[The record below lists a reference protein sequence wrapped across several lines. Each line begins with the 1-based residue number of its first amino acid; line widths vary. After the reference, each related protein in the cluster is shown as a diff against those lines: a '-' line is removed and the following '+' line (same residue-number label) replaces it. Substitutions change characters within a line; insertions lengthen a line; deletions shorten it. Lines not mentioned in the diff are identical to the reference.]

1 MPSDVI
7 SSERHTALHE
17 IAHLL
22 GGMAPSP
29 MFIDELG
36 QTRGSG
42 VYQVWQCTKPSKPS
56 SSPSLSN
63 TYTPRFARNHPFP
76 LYQEAIDGYGKPATF
91 IVTPSVKAI
100 VQDHFEY
107 SPTHAHHSSSAH
119 LLTLTC
125 FTCPSPTQL
134 PHNDWHATGGPTAG
148 QRRSL
153 GGKAGRL
160 RVYELWLW
168 LWRDVRQ
175 RPDTGIL

>member
-1 MPSDVI
+1 M
-7 SSERHTALHE
+7 HQALK
-17 IAHLL
+17 AKLL
-22 GGMAPSP
+22 TIPLTHIHAALCTQPPLSP
-29 MFIDELG
+29 
-36 QTRGSG
+36 
-42 VYQVWQCTKPSKPS
+42 
-56 SSPSLSN
+56 N
-63 TYTPRFARNHPFP
+63 
-76 LYQEAIDGYGKPATF
+76 QEAIDGYGKPATF

-107 SPTHAHHSSSAH
+107 SPTHTHYSSPAH
-119 LLTLTC
+119 LLTC
-125 FTCPSPTQL
+125 FACPAPPQL